1 MTNGKRLD
9 GKVAIV
15 TGASRG
21 IGRATALRLAR
32 DGARVGVNYVR
43 SAAAAEE
50 AVAEIV
56 AAGGTAAAV
65 QADVTQ
71 LADIGR
77 LFDETSRLLGEPDI
91 VIANAG
97 VYAVLPYAQIDEAL
111 YDRMF
116 AMAKGTFFLLQ
127 AAAQRVR
134 DGGRIVS
141 ISSSVTLGWGDR
153 SAAYAGAKAAIEA
166 FTRALSRE
174 VGRGVTVNLV
184 LPGITE
190 TDMTPIAGP
199 AAVERAKTVSTLKRL
214 GQPED
219 IADVIAFVVS
229 DDARWITGQ
238 RIVANG
244 GLN

>member
-1 MTNGKRLD
+1 MALEKRLE

-32 DGARVGVNYVR
+32 DGARVCVNYER
-43 SAAAAEE
+43 SAEAAAEV
-50 AVAEIV
+50 VAEIV
-56 AAGGTAAAV
+56 ASGGKAV
-65 QADVTQ
+65 AVRADVTQ
-71 LADIGR
+71 LSEIAR
-77 LFDETSRLLGEPDI
+77 LFDDSVRLLGEPDI

-97 VYAVLPYAQIDEAL
+97 VYAVLPYAQIDETL

-116 AMAKGTFFLLQ
+116 AMAKGTFFFLQ
-127 AAAQRVR
+127 AAAQRVC

-141 ISSSVTLGWGDR
+141 ISSSVTLGWGER

-174 VGRGVTVNLV
+174 VGRGVTVNIV

-190 TDMTPIAGP
+190 TDMMATGGP
-199 AAVERAKTVSTLKRL
+199 SVAERGRQNPLKRL

-219 IADVIAFVVS
+219 VADVVAFVVS

-238 RIVANG
+238 RIIANG